1 MVPPLP
7 SDDHSGASCPQNP
20 TPQYWDGFKVLPPTI
35 CVGVSAAGP
44 SNSPQQQP
52 PPGPWKCVAASIV
65 NQCRFT
71 RRRYSHVFSDCHGP
85 HGVLNCP
92 HRQSS
97 SPGRGPSARNWCP
110 SRNRPQPSHPN
121 LPSLGRSRRRP
132 ATRTSRTPGLTRPHV
147 CSVDCR

>member
-20 TPQYWDGFKVLPPTI
+20 TPQYWDGFKVLPPHNMRWRLS
-35 CVGVSAAGP
+35 CR
-44 SNSPQQQP
+44 PQQQP

-65 NQCRFT
+65 NRCRFT

-85 HGVLNCP
+85 HNFP

-97 SPGRGPSARNWCP
+97 STGRGPSARNWCP
-110 SRNRPQPSHPN
+110 SRNRQQQSHPN